1 MSWQTSDICTVII
14 CQKRRKGDN
23 ELHEALICYNY
34 SQPAPVHFKVRSRK
48 ELVRRGSSAV
58 LRCQALGDLPI
69 SLAWRKEGS
78 FVELQGRI
86 RYPLKINFFLIKL
99 CFLSSSVCCSEM
111 FYIHWFMYRNHL
123 LYPIQGHPPPPP
135 FS

>member
-1 MSWQTSDICTVII
+1 LQES
-14 CQKRRKGDN
+14 
-23 ELHEALICYNY
+23 LICYYNY

-69 SLAWRKEGS
+69 SLTWRKEGS

-86 RYPLKINFFLIKL
+86 RYSLKINVSLKHL
-99 CFLSSSVCCSEM
+99 CFLSHPIWSSEM
-111 FYIHWFMYRNHL
+111 FC
-123 LYPIQGHPPPPP
+123 
-135 FS
+135 